1 MTLASF
7 DDSGKEVQVM
17 GYNLSNGVAPGTHP
31 NRRSF
36 LSSDKYIH
44 DNDFYQEYSYQVL
57 TALPF
62 SKYKS
67 TLVDVLHL
75 AGSKPFGGYVG
86 TSEISLG
93 ITTTETSAQFDIR
106 RFGVFVNEN
115 TFYSANVT

>member
-1 MTLASF
+1 
-7 DDSGKEVQVM
+7 
-17 GYNLSNGVAPGTHP
+17 VAPGTHP

-86 TSEISLG
+86 TSEISLN

-106 RFGVFVNEN
+106 KFGVFVNEN
-115 TFYSANVT
+115 TFYSANVA